1 LLGNNRLTSEVFWVV
16 RSVTWLQYLDLS
28 YNWLVQLPYAML
40 ADMRALQIL
49 SMTHAHIRNIDPN
62 AFVGMRDLQFLYL
75 SANQLDDINPE
86 MFEVRLSYCPTKQL
100 SCTAHNKRMRKHI
113 PC

>member
-1 LLGNNRLTSEVFWVV
+1 MFWVV

-49 SMTHAHIRNIDPN
+49 SMTHAHIRHIDPN

-75 SANQLDDINPE
+75 SANQLEDINPE
-86 MFEVRLSYCPTKQL
+86 MFEVRLWPITDLSRSLTKQL
-100 SCTAHNKRMRKHI
+100 SCTHSNECMRKHI
-113 PC
+113 P